1 MAVHGGR
8 GPRRVS
14 RWAAAVVWRIR
25 EHALGL
31 GAFIE
36 GEDPE
41 AVERGTGWP
50 GGNRG
55 TLWSLGLRA
64 GQRG

>member
-1 MAVHGGR
+1 MLEGLWRCMVAEAPG
-8 GPRRVS
+8 VS
-14 RWAAAVVWRIR
+14 VVWCIR
-25 EHALGL
+25 GHALGL

-36 GEDPE
+36 REDPE